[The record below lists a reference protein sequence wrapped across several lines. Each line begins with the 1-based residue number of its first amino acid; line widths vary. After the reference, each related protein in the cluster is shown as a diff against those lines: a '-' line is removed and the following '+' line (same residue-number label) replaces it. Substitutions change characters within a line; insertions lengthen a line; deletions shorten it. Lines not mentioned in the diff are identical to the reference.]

1 MSAEQE
7 KLVKQL
13 QGAQEPAVRKAIVT
27 RLTHLDNVEK
37 NSKSDLGLFGTAYNN
52 TVNFV
57 RDNMQ
62 WLEKNNNSQ
71 FAGRGGVRSQEEQE
85 TTHSEHNRSFGDYV
99 NLLSLPQR
107 TLKESISGDEN
118 IWGDKPEGMSNE
130 VYAGLSVAGDLV
142 LDPLNAVGTGLLATG
157 SKMIP
162 KGAMDGSILSN
173 ARNYIK
179 NHYGNTDTGSAF
191 GESVHKA
198 IADYTPDQVF
208 SQLGKP
214 ANQAEKIAMSK
225 KAQGMAGVVGNAVYD
240 VGASIVSPTARARYA
255 DTGVSGG
262 SQRAVREHLAAGGQ
276 RDITKAHAQ
285 AVYNNHQIE
294 QAGRVGPKAPVLEE
308 LSKQANLVGYT
319 PVQENT
325 VADLL
330 QQTAGTKVV
339 AGKTVSEPSVLSD
352 ADAKFI
358 QEHIQGPKG
367 VWKTNFDDMVVKH
380 AQSGPGGNNFQDVIK
395 KSPLA
400 PVVSKVFQQFGGK
413 PTMRQLYDGLKEINL
428 APKQTK
434 GGFKIKNPSYE
445 DAVEHG
451 LWLEGSIVGN
461 AVTEGG
467 VNWLAKVDTDGTL
480 SFVISDKHDFADKFY
495 GKFAKTLNKVP
506 GVNLSEDITKRS
518 LLAVSPVM
526 QISIQNLRKNQ
537 WAKPSMADAPPSP
550 ALYSSRPTPGA
561 PKGKTQTGLLEE
573 YTNVIPTE
581 QTLRAA
587 QMQNAG
593 AGLLSARAYEDIEND

>member
-1 MSAEQE
+1 MASE
-7 KLVKQL
+7 
-13 QGAQEPAVRKAIVT
+13 
-27 RLTHLDNVEK
+27 
-37 NSKSDLGLFGTAYNN
+37 
-52 TVNFV
+52 
-57 RDNMQ
+57 
-62 WLEKNNNSQ
+62 
-71 FAGRGGVRSQEEQE
+71 FAGRGGVRNQKEQK
-85 TTHSEHNRSFGDYV
+85 TMHSEHSRSFGDY
-99 NLLSLPQR
+99 LHALSYPQR
-107 TLKESISGDEN
+107 KLKEAISGDEN
-118 IWGDKPEGMSNE
+118 IWGDKPEGMPHE
-130 VYAGLSVAGDLV
+130 LYAGLSVGADFV
-142 LDPLNAVGTGLLATG
+142 ADPLNVLGAGLLRQG
-157 SKMIP
+157 SKLIP
-162 KGAMDGSILSN
+162 KGSMDGSIISN

-179 NHYGNTDTGSAF
+179 NHYGNTDKGSDF

-240 VGASIVSPTARARYA
+240 IGASIVSPTARARYA

-262 SQRAVREHLAAGGQ
+262 SQRAVKEHLAAGGQ
-276 RDITKAHAQ
+276 RDITKAHGQ
-285 AVYNNHQIE
+285 VVYNNHSIE
-294 QAGRVGPKAPVLEE
+294 QAGRVGPKAPVLDE
-308 LSKQANLVGYT
+308 LSKQTNLVGYT

-339 AGKTVSEPSVLSD
+339 AGKTVSEPSILSD

-358 QEHIQGPKG
+358 QEHIQGPNG
-367 VWKTNFDDMVVKH
+367 IWKTNFDDMVVKH
-380 AQSGPGGNNFQDVIK
+380 PQSGPGGNHFQDVLK

-400 PVVSKVFQQFGGK
+400 PVVSDVFQQFGGK
-413 PTMRQLYDGLKEINL
+413 PTLRQLYDGLKKIKE
-428 APKQTK
+428 APTK
-434 GGFKIKNPSYE
+434 TKKGFKMKNPSYE
-445 DAVEHG
+445 HAVKHG

-461 AVTEGG
+461 AVVEGG
-467 VNWLAKVDTDGTL
+467 VGWLAKVDTDGTL
-480 SFVISDKHDFADKFY
+480 SFVISDKHDFADKLY
-495 GKFAKTLNKVP
+495 SKFTKILNKVP

-526 QISIQNLRKNQ
+526 QISIQNLRKKQ

-550 ALYSSRPTPGA
+550 ALYSSAPTPGA
-561 PKGKTQTGLLEE
+561 PKGKTQKGMLEE
-573 YTNVIPTE
+573 YTNVQPTE
-581 QTLRAA
+581 QTLKAA